1 MQYLVILSFVLILG
15 RLGIEH
21 VKPFGL
27 FDQFNILL
35 FINFEYI
42 IHFDRDKS

>member
-1 MQYLVILSFVLILG
+1 MILSFVLILG
-15 RLGIEH
+15 RLGIEQ

-35 FINFEYI
+35 FINFEYM
-42 IHFDRDKS
+42 IHFYRDKN